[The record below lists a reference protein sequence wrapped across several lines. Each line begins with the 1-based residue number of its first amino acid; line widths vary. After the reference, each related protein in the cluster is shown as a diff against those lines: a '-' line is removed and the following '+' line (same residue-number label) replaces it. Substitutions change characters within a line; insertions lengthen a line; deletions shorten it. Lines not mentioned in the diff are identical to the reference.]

1 MLQDRNMR
9 NWRNDFAKP
18 TSSNEVWYDLIDD
31 YPLIEAS
38 FLEQYGIR
46 LNETDMS
53 WREFSDLLACL
64 SADTALGRIVA
75 IRSEDDAEILKNFTK
90 GQKEIREEWRREHSK
105 EQTEAEYDASM
116 QALLA
121 MALA

>member
-1 MLQDRNMR
+1 MQQVSHTR

-90 GQKEIREEWRREHSK
+90 GQKEIREEWRREHRK
-105 EQTEAEYDASM
+105 EQTQAEYDASM
-116 QALLA
+116 HALLA

>member
-90 GQKEIREEWRREHSK
+90 GQKEIRVEWRREHRK

>member
-1 MLQDRNMR
+1 MQRL
-9 NWRNDFAKP
+9 DFKKP
-18 TSSNEVWYDLIDD
+18 ASNKEVWYDLIED

-46 LNETDMS
+46 LNEVDMS
-53 WREFSDLLACL
+53 WREFSDLVACL
-64 SADTALGRIVA
+64 SGDTALGRVGVR
-75 IRSEDDAEILKNFTK
+75 RSEDDAEVLKNFTK
-90 GQKEIREEWRREHSK
+90 GQRGVRGEWRNRHRK
-105 EQTEAEYDASM
+105 EQTQAEYDASM

>member
-1 MLQDRNMR
+1 MR
-9 NWRNDFAKP
+9 NWRNDFKKP
-18 TSSNEVWYDLIDD
+18 ANNKEIWYDLIDD

-75 IRSEDDAEILKNFTK
+75 IRSEDDAEVLKNFTK
-90 GQKEIREEWRREHSK
+90 GQKEIREEWRKRHRK
-105 EQTEAEYDASM
+105 EQTQAEYDASM
-116 QALLA
+116 HALLA

>member
-1 MLQDRNMR
+1 MR
-9 NWRNDFAKP
+9 FLKLDFKTQSNND
-18 TSSNEVWYDLIDD
+18 VWYDLIED

-46 LNETDMS
+46 LSEVNMS

-75 IRSEDDAEILKNFTK
+75 IRSETDAEVLKEFTK
-90 GQKEIREEWRREHSK
+90 GQKEIRETWLNNHRK
-105 EQTEAEYDASM
+105 EQTQADYDASM

>member
-1 MLQDRNMR
+1 ML
-9 NWRNDFAKP
+9 
-18 TSSNEVWYDLIDD
+18 ED

-46 LNETDMS
+46 LNEVEMS

-64 SADTALGRIVA
+64 SADTALGRIVE
-75 IRSEDDAEILKNFTK
+75 IRSEKDPEILKNFTK
-90 GQKEIREEWRREHSK
+90 RQKEIRAEWQNRHRK
-105 EQTEAEYDASM
+105 EQTKAEYEASM